1 MAHNQGLPQEGLL
14 LLLIGVDVDVVM
26 IVVIVLAAEGNGGPQ
41 EVQRKEDTGR
51 RGHPQQG
58 HTGTEHGPVVRKLH
72 VRRQYR
78 ALEGGDQAKHKK
90 EVAIV
95 AMGGA
100 DSSSRST
107 TPPPVRLRIR
117 IRRPHE
123 IEEVGS
129 ASKDWY
135 GSTHDVKIDL
145 PGGIL
150 VR

>member
-1 MAHNQGLPQEGLL
+1 MAHNQGLPEEGLLL
-14 LLLIGVDVDVVM
+14 LLLIGVDVGRV
-26 IVVIVLAAEGNGGPQ
+26 VVIVFAEGNGGPQ
-41 EVQRKEDTGR
+41 EVQGTEDTGR

-72 VRRQYR
+72 VRCQHR

-95 AMGGA
+95 AMDGA
-100 DSSSRST
+100 DSSSRSI
-107 TPPPVRLRIR
+107 PPPPVVRLRIR
-117 IRRPHE
+117 IRPHE

-129 ASKDWY
+129 AGKDWH
-135 GSTHDVKIDL
+135 GSTNDVKIDL

-150 VR
+150 FR